1 MIGLWQT
8 KGVCREGLK
17 MSKFVVIPAFSTKV
31 EATFGT
37 YAEAEAYVCAN
48 FDYYEDCH
56 IEVVTA

>member
-1 MIGLWQT
+1 
-8 KGVCREGLK
+8 